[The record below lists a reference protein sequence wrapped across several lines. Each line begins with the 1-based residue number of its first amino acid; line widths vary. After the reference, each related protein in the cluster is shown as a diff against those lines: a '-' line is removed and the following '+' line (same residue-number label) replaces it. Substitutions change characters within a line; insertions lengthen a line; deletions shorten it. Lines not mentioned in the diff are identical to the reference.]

1 MNKLGIICC
10 VGSPRLAKPDSFFVN
25 LENFPAKNELII
37 YSEHNWSKQW
47 PGLYKLNASVE
58 VAKTAK
64 NRMAVHNIVFL
75 AGLRIAANKRFT
87 HVMILEQDCRVNVAG
102 WDNIVWREFLSKN
115 ADAISGGTLVV
126 FNPHSYNRQAADN
139 FETLLTSS
147 RANRLLPMPVF
158 GTAAPA
164 QHRDSCVFPVGA
176 FSIHRLDWL
185 LKTFPEALGTPR
197 QYIELAQS
205 IKVWDYEIGTRLW
218 NEFKEEAYHKV
229 VNLESIY
236 SGYGNIMCSE
246 EERKRWLQEKMVVGI
261 HQIKSEWPGPEP
273 KL

>member
-10 VGSPRLAKPDSFFVN
+10 VGSPRLAKADSFFVN
-25 LENFPAKNELII
+25 LKNFPAKHELIV

-58 VAKTAK
+58 VAKTEK
-64 NRMAVHNIVFL
+64 NRMAAHNLVFI
-75 AGLRIAANKRFT
+75 AGLRIAASKRFT
-87 HVMILEQDCRVNVAG
+87 HVMILEQDCRMNVAG
-102 WDNIVWREFLSKN
+102 WDDIIWREFLSKN

-139 FETLLTSS
+139 FETLLTGS

-246 EERKRWLQEKMVVGI
+246 EERKQWLQEKMVVGI
-261 HQIKSEWPGPEP
+261 HQVKSEWPGPEP